1 MTIWFDM
8 DGTIAN
14 LYGEENWLSDIKA
27 EKTTPYDNAKPM
39 INMEKFAYLCDWLQN
54 FGVNIGIISWVAK
67 NGKKQYNLAVENA
80 KKEWLSRNC
89 NIDFDK
95 IIITK
100 YGVNK
105 NKFAHE
111 NDIIFDDD
119 ERVRN
124 KWTHGFSYNPQ
135 TVDINEKLAEILERV
150 A

>member
-89 NIDFDK
+89 DIDFDK
-95 IIITK
+95 IINQDSIMNAFCYCTNTL
-100 YGVNK
+100 VELNNNK
-105 NKFAHE
+105 VAVGGYK
-111 NDIIFDDD
+111 II
-119 ERVRN
+119 R
-124 KWTHGFSYNPQ
+124 
-135 TVDINEKLAEILERV
+135 II
-150 A
+150 